1 VSTQT
6 STPTAAAPPA
16 AAPVK
21 GIGLLLVAVFG
32 GMFLALL
39 DTTIVG
45 TALPRIV
52 GELGGV
58 SLYTWTVTAYLLSS
72 TVMVPIYGRLSDV
85 YGRKPLLITGL
96 SLFLLGSALCAMAQ
110 DMGFLIAAR
119 AVQGLGAGAL
129 IPLSL
134 ALGADLLPVERL
146 GKMQGA
152 VGVLMGLSMIGGPYL
167 GGVLTDNA
175 GWHWIFLINLPL
187 GAVILAVMVWK
198 LPRPVRDRSVKVR
211 IDYPGIAVFTLAVS
225 ALLIGLTQKSATESG
240 GAALRAWTD
249 VQVAGPLAL
258 SVVLLVVFVLIE
270 RKVAEPLIPLGLFR
284 DRAYTTLNLASF
296 FTAFAMMTATVF
308 LPRFFQGAHG
318 VSATDSGLRI
328 YPMMIG
334 MTLGSMLA
342 GTLIT
347 RSGRYRGL
355 LLASAA
361 AMTAGSVL
369 FGLLTVD
376 TPSWQIAVW
385 MGLIGLGVGP
395 MLSGLTI
402 AVQQTVAPQHI
413 GIATGKLSFFRQIGG
428 SVALAV
434 AGTLFSEE
442 MVAEAPAHGVASATS
457 TGTGTILLWV
467 GTVGAVI
474 TFLALLAAPSRKL
487 ALRR

>member
-1 VSTQT
+1 M
-6 STPTAAAPPA
+6 
-16 AAPVK
+16 
-21 GIGLLLVAVFG
+21 AVFG

-72 TVMVPIYGRLSDV
+72 TITVPIYGRLSDAF
-85 YGRKPLLITGL
+85 GRKPLLITGL
-96 SLFLLGSALCAMAQ
+96 TLFLIGSALCALAQ

-134 ALGADLLPVERL
+134 ALASDILPPERV

-152 VGVLMGLSMIGGPYL
+152 VGALMGASMIGGPYL

-187 GAVILAVMVWK
+187 GALILAVMLWK
-198 LPRPVRDRSVKVR
+198 LPRPVRDRSVRVR
-211 IDYPGIAVFTLAVS
+211 IDYAGIAVFTVAVS
-225 ALLIGLTQKSATESG
+225 SLLIGLTQKSSTESG
-240 GAALRAWTD
+240 GTGLREWTD
-249 VQVAGPLAL
+249 LQVAGPLAL
-258 SVVLLVVFVLIE
+258 SAVLLVAFVLIE

-284 DRAYTTLNLASF
+284 DRAYTTFNLASF
-296 FTAFAMMTATVF
+296 FSAFALMTATVF

-318 VSATDSGLRI
+318 VSATESGLRI

-342 GTLIT
+342 GMLISRT
-347 RSGRYRGL
+347 RSYRGL
-355 LLASAA
+355 LLGAA
-361 AMTAGSVL
+361 VSMIAGTVL
-369 FGLLTVD
+369 FGQLTAAS
-376 TPSWQIAVW
+376 PSWQIAVW
-385 MGLIGLGVGP
+385 MGLLGLGVGP

-402 AVQQTVAPQHI
+402 AVQGTVAPRHI

-434 AGTLFSEE
+434 AGTMFTQE
-442 MVAEAPAHGVASATS
+442 MVDKTPVDGLAEATSSA
-457 TGTGTILLWV
+457 TGTILMWV
-467 GTVGAVI
+467 GATGAVI
-474 TFLALLAAPSRKL
+474 TLLALLAAPARKL